1 MRKDILLWKIKNS
14 RLCNWFTKVVHLKST
29 ILLFAVAIASSSIL
43 FCHNVSAASYP
54 INSFSLYG
62 QKTYGAAN
70 TWQTGLGYAGT
81 TMHSVYRWE
90 VWTSSISSGE
100 TGKYATVNFSGII
113 QLPDGWSYS
122 TLNQGYTITQ
132 CVLGNQVA
140 TLSNIQTSWA
150 PNVNSQNVPVITYA
164 ASASLEFPSNS
175 VSGQFYCTFQS
186 NNGQYFVQ
194 SDGSAVSQI
203 IFGNTGVDL
212 TFSSTLSDE
221 LLQTQ
226 INQNNTIIT
235 QNEQTNQYLEEQQQQ
250 DQQDRD
256 NLESQQTEVDSSA
269 ENSQEQVLGSVQEF
283 VNGWQAIISV
293 FGSVRPTDCNIDINT
308 TNLNLGGVNLCSGK
322 PSQLDPLIVVA
333 TSLGMVFLGFFWA
346 RHIVYT
352 VVELVESF
360 FGGFSLK
367 RGFWS

>member
-1 MRKDILLWKIKNS
+1 MKKRLLIVIS
-14 RLCNWFTKVVHLKST
+14 VFIFT
-29 ILLFAVAIASSSIL
+29 LLFIFVNSSEVFATSYSI
-43 FCHNVSAASYP
+43 S
-54 INSFSLYG
+54 SFSLYG

-122 TLNQGYTITQ
+122 TLDQGYTITQ

-212 TFSSTLSDE
+212 TFSNTLSDE
-221 LLQTQ
+221 LLQQ
-226 INQNNTIIT
+226 QVNQNNTIIGQNQEIINS
-235 QNEQTNQYLEEQQQQ
+235 QNETNDWLK
-250 DQQDRD
+250 DDTPAFAD
-256 NLESQQTEVDSSA
+256 TSSLSGAAGWLPAGPVDSI
-269 ENSQEQVLGSVQEF
+269 LTL
-283 VNGWQAIISV
+283 
-293 FGSVRPTDCNIDINT
+293 PTQ
-308 TNLNLGGVNLCSGK
+308 LLGGIVNAFTNPGSCSPLSLPLPWVDYNLK
-322 PSQLDPLIVVA
+322 IPCLRSYLDM
-333 TSLGMVFLGFFWA
+333 TGFTPIWDTIGGIIGAFIIWETLKWLYDF
-346 RHIVYT
+346 VDKT
-352 VVELVESF
+352 LSF
-360 FGGFSLK
+360 REDNSSIWGGL
-367 RGFWS
+367 